1 MAHKRSSSL
10 AQCGEEAEP
19 RSVLFGYRKILFI
32 CPWDSPFPLS
42 VNRLDKTAHSFK
54 LIRR

>member
-1 MAHKRSSSL
+1 VAHKRSSSL

-42 VNRLDKTAHSFK
+42 VNHVSTRLHTR
-54 LIRR
+54 LN